1 VKKLV
6 AFSVLTLMLV
16 AGIYQFVSAKG
27 LVSSN
32 STQKPITAVSQTGNN
47 PVKTPTINS
56 TKCVMDQGM
65 CTATTCDMSS
75 CTMKFCD
82 KQNGKC
88 PPGQCKK
95 CMP

>member
-1 VKKLV
+1 MKKFFVFSIMTLV
-6 AFSVLTLMLV
+6 LV
-16 AGIYQFVSAKG
+16 AGLYQLVSAKA
-27 LVSSN
+27 LVN
-32 STQKPITAVSQTGNN
+32 NNPTQKSITAVAQV
-47 PVKTPTINS
+47 PAKTPTIQS

-65 CTATTCDMSS
+65 CSTMACDMSQCS
-75 CTMKFCD
+75 MKFCD

>member
-1 VKKLV
+1 MKKMLV
-6 AFSVLTLMLV
+6 FSVMTLVLV
-16 AGIYQFVSAKG
+16 AGLYQLVSART
-27 LVSSN
+27 LASSN
-32 STQKPITAVSQTGNN
+32 PTQKAITAVAQT
-47 PVKTPTINS
+47 PAKAPAIQS
-56 TKCVMDQGM
+56 TNCVMDQGM
-65 CTATTCDMSS
+65 CTGMTCDMSQ